1 MTKYYDSSS
10 GAQEPVRAIKHSPFG
25 IGIHFHR
32 APGVRRLGRTG
43 GLRFLEFHEDI
54 GQCSQLGLVSRLE
67 NPPSEIEIVV
77 ERSCVLKQILVLQ
90 ILVRRHDGAQF
101 TE

>member
-1 MTKYYDSSS
+1 M
-10 GAQEPVRAIKHSPFG
+10 APQEPVRAIKRPPFG

-32 APGVRRLGRTG
+32 APGVGRLGRAG
-43 GLRFLEFHEDI
+43 DLRLLGFHEDI
-54 GQCSQLGLVSRLE
+54 GQRSQLGLVSRLE

-77 ERSCVLKQILVLQ
+77 ERRCVLKQILVLQ
-90 ILVRRHDGAQF
+90 ILVRRHDGTQF